1 MVFNKTKL
9 RMTIILCV
17 VSMII
22 GSISFSSK
30 TFAKS
35 EMPYYIKVNKQ
46 QNTVTVYERDK
57 KGEYTIP
64 VKSMVCSVGA
74 ATPLGV
80 YKTPI
85 KYRWKLLMGDVWGQ
99 YSTRIVGGILFHSVW
114 YYKMDASTLSATQ
127 YNKLGTTASHGCV
140 RLTVADAKWIYD
152 NCPIGTTVEIYND
165 KNPGPLGK
173 PEAVKLPVGTG
184 WDPTDPSRDNPF
196 NSKTP
201 SITGVANKSI
211 EWGTKTDL
219 LKGVKAISTT
229 GTDITKN
236 IVVNGKVDPY
246 KAGVYKIEYSVTDL
260 LGRSIVKT
268 MALTVKKSTQAPVL
282 KGISDKVVSKDTV
295 VDRAFAMK
303 GVTAYLSTLKLSAK
317 DIKVNI
323 EKTTPDKYTLTY
335 SIKASNKKIG
345 KQTSFVYVDTAAPVI
360 TGIYFKEL
368 TKEQLEAGEAKI
380 ISLARKGLSINDDYA
395 KLTTKD
401 INVSVEQINDYAYQV
416 TYTAQDGV
424 GNTFSDSVQFAY
436 FSDIRLE
443 GVFNVY
449 DVPYG
454 TEINEAF
461 VKRGVLAANKDNQDY
476 TDKIKVDI
484 QSVDNKHYLVT
495 YSVESEDGSVV
506 SLTCTFVIGDKP
518 EGYVDKNMGSI
529 SDDSLED
536 NTLDNSE
543 LENGIE

>member
-22 GSISFSSK
+22 GSFSFSSK
-30 TFAKS
+30 SIAKS

-80 YKTPI
+80 FKTPI

-152 NCPIGTTVEIYND
+152 NCPIGTTVEIYNG
-165 KNPGPLGK
+165 KEPGPLGK
-173 PEAVKLPVGTG
+173 PEAVKLPAGTG
-184 WDPTDPSRDNPF
+184 WDPTDPSSENPF

-201 SITGVANKSI
+201 SITGIANKSI

-229 GTDITKN
+229 GTDITKE
-236 IVVNGKVDPY
+236 VVVKGKVDPY

-260 LGRSIVKT
+260 LGRTAVKNMT
-268 MALTVKKSTQAPVL
+268 LTVKKSTQPPVL
-282 KGISDKVVSKDTV
+282 KGITDKVVSKDTV
-295 VDRAFAMK
+295 VDRAFAIK
-303 GVTAYLSTLKLSAK
+303 GVTAYLSTQKLSAK

-323 EKTTPDKYTLTY
+323 DKTTQDKYTLTY
-335 SIKASNKKIG
+335 SIKASNNKIA
-345 KQTSFVYVDTAAPVI
+345 KQTAFIYVDTAPPVI

-368 TKEQLEAGEAKI
+368 TIEQLEAGKSKI
-380 ISLARKGLSINDDYA
+380 ISLARKGISINDDYS

-401 INVSVEQINDYAYQV
+401 IKVSAEQINDYTYQV
-416 TYTAQDGV
+416 TYTASDMV
-424 GNTFSDSVQFAY
+424 GNTFSESVQFAY
-436 FSDIRLE
+436 FTDVRLE

-449 DVPYG
+449 DIPYG
-454 TEINEAF
+454 TVINEEF
-461 VKRGVLAANKDNQDY
+461 VKQGVLAANKDNEDY
-476 TDKIKVDI
+476 TDKVIVDI
-484 QSVDNKHYLVT
+484 QTLDNKHYIVT
-495 YSVESEDGSVV
+495 YSVENADGSIV
-506 SLTCTFVIGDKP
+506 SLTCNYVLEDKP
-518 EGYVDKNMGSI
+518 EGYVDKSI
-529 SDDSLED
+529 EETNDEP
-536 NTLDNSE
+536 LDEST
-543 LENGIE
+543 LENNNEAGM